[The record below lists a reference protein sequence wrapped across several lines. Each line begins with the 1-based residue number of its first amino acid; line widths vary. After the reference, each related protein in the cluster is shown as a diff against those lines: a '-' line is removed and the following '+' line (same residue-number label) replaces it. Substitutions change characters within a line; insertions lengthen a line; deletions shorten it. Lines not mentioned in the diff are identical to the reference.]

1 VSSFAFAVSQNK
13 NDTFCFF
20 FILNDCVLMV
30 LRKGRL
36 KVYICR
42 FIRIKCFRRPHK
54 KGRLKPHILS
64 KCRNP
69 VIKKNKKH
77 LPALFLGV

>member
-1 VSSFAFAVSQNK
+1 MQIHHIPIIRKQNVS
-13 NDTFCFF
+13 DGL
-20 FILNDCVLMV
+20 I
-30 LRKGRL
+30 
-36 KVYICR
+36 
-42 FIRIKCFRRPHK
+42 K

>member
-1 VSSFAFAVSQNK
+1 MSSFAFAVSQNK

-42 FIRIKCFRRPHK
+42 FIRIKCFRRPQSFVEPIVARYYITLH
-54 KGRLKPHILS
+54 L
-64 KCRNP
+64 N
-69 VIKKNKKH
+69 KNSDG
-77 LPALFLGV
+77 LFINK

>member
-1 VSSFAFAVSQNK
+1 MSSFAFAVSQNK

-36 KVYICR
+36 KVHICR
-42 FIRIKCFRRPHK
+42 FIRIKYFRRPQSFVEPIVARYYIMLH
-54 KGRLKPHILS
+54 LT
-64 KCRNP
+64 NMNQ
-69 VIKKNKKH
+69 VIEQFKR
-77 LPALFLGV
+77 PIT

>member
-1 VSSFAFAVSQNK
+1 MSSFAFAVSQNK
-13 NDTFCFF
+13 NDTFRFF

-42 FIRIKCFRRPHK
+42 FIRIKCFRRPQSFVEPIVA
-54 KGRLKPHILS
+54 RYYITL
-64 KCRNP
+64 
-69 VIKKNKKH
+69 H
-77 LPALFLGV
+77 LNIVD